1 MDHKSLKRFCLTTS
15 FFCSTL
21 IIDRKEKT
29 LHFLPIS
36 NGSNSSQITLHDHF
50 LQFQFFKNQTKSI
63 PTGRAVA
70 GEKWSSSSAM
80 RQVRTSARTG
90 VHQKQMMRVER
101 FKAQRNDGVRKTL
114 TLHLLLFLCKQ
125 QQHSGQTE
133 RAFTFG
139 LLYSVIYL
147 RSDLGAVV
155 RLLLESAAYR
165 LVWMRAWLSVA
176 VLSPSPSD
184 VSKLWSSGEP
194 SLKKSRLR
202 ERTVTQRNA
211 QRSTQNDC
219 HFAGCAVF

>member
-1 MDHKSLKRFCLTTS
+1 MDHKSLKRFCLTASLFLLYTHYWQKRLS
-15 FFCSTL
+15 TFSLFWMDQILPKLLCMTIFC
-21 IIDRKEKT
+21 
-29 LHFLPIS
+29 
-36 NGSNSSQITLHDHF
+36 NSSFSKIKPKASPLAE
-50 LQFQFFKNQTKSI
+50 LL
-63 PTGRAVA
+63 
-70 GEKWSSSSAM
+70 
-80 RQVRTSARTG
+80 QVRSEVAAVRWG
-90 VHQKQMMRVER
+90 RSGRVHGLEFTKKQMMRVER

-139 LLYSVIYL
+139 LLHSVIYL

-165 LVWMRAWLSVA
+165 LVWTRAWLSGA
-176 VLSPSPSD
+176 GLSRSPSD

-202 ERTVTQRNA
+202 ERTVTKRNA
-211 QRSTQNDC
+211 QRSTQNHC
-219 HFAGCAVF
+219 RFAGRAVF

>member
-1 MDHKSLKRFCLTTS
+1 
-15 FFCSTL
+15 
-21 IIDRKEKT
+21 
-29 LHFLPIS
+29 
-36 NGSNSSQITLHDHF
+36 
-50 LQFQFFKNQTKSI
+50 
-63 PTGRAVA
+63 
-70 GEKWSSSSAM
+70 
-80 RQVRTSARTG
+80 
-90 VHQKQMMRVER
+90 MRVER
-101 FKAQRNDGVRKTL
+101 FTAQRNDGVRKTL

-125 QQHSGQTE
+125 QQQHYSGQTE

-176 VLSPSPSD
+176 GLSPSPSD

-202 ERTVTQRNA
+202 ERTVNPEKRAEIDSKTIAVSLVVLSFNNSFSWFPLPPDIFTLTGPEDAAFFLSFNQ
-211 QRSTQNDC
+211 TG
-219 HFAGCAVF
+219 HFIPGPLLQENLLNVNV